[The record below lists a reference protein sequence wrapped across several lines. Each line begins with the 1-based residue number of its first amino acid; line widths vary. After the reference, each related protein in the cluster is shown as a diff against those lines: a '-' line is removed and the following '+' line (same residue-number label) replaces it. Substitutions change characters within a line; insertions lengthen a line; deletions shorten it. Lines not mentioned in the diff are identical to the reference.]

1 MRTLASLQH
10 YLATRDEA
18 GVQLHHYASGARR
31 GRCAWRTG
39 YPWDGRVEIEVDRG
53 PATWTLGLRVPAWA
67 EGATVDGEPAP
78 AGGYARVRRSWRPG
92 DTVTLE
98 LPLAPRLTAPHPRID
113 AVRGCLAIE
122 RGPLVY
128 CVEGADAPAGALL
141 DDLRL
146 DAGAPLSEVRR
157 SDLLGGIVAVE
168 GAGVEARADWDPDW
182 AYAPAAPGH
191 SAAGGSGPGDSGRE
205 VRLVA
210 VPYALW
216 GNRGDG
222 PMRVWIPT
230 AE

>member
-1 MRTLASLQH
+1 M
-10 YLATRDEA
+10 
-18 GVQLHHYASGARR
+18 
-31 GRCAWRTG
+31 
-39 YPWDGRVEIEVDRG
+39 
-53 PATWTLGLRVPAWA
+53 
-67 EGATVDGEPAP
+67 
-78 AGGYARVRRSWRPG
+78 
-92 DTVTLE
+92 TLE
-98 LPLAPRLTAPHPRID
+98 LPLPPRLTAPHPRID

-128 CVEGADAPAGALL
+128 CVEGADAPAGART

-146 DAGAPLSEVRR
+146 DPRAPLSEVHR

-168 GAGVEARADWDPDW
+168 AGGAYRPADDWDPDW
-182 AYAPAAPGH
+182 AYAPIG
-191 SAAGGSGPGDSGRE
+191 AAGDGAGGE

>member
-1 MRTLASLQH
+1 
-10 YLATRDEA
+10 
-18 GVQLHHYASGARR
+18 VQ
-31 GRCAWRTG
+31 
-39 YPWDGRVEIEVDRG
+39 
-53 PATWTLGLRVPAWA
+53 
-67 EGATVDGEPAP
+67 
-78 AGGYARVRRSWRPG
+78 RSWRPG

-128 CVEGADAPAGALL
+128 CVEGADAPDGALL

-146 DAGAPLSEVRR
+146 DASAPLSEVQRP
-157 SDLLGGIVAVE
+157 DLLGGIVAVE
-168 GAGVEARADWDPDW
+168 GTGVDAPAAWDPDW
-182 AYAPAAPGH
+182 ADGPLG
-191 SAAGGSGPGDSGRE
+191 AGGGPEESGGE
-205 VRLVA
+205 VRLIA

-230 AE
+230 AG